1 MKVTVVRIGNKK
13 PVVSEEL
20 NSVNTL
26 PDSTPVDPMKIIE
39 DQAKQIGQY
48 IEESEAVRELIDD
61 LTAQRDGA
69 RLQLNATQQALEE
82 ARDSASSKD
91 ETIQMLLEECRRLK
105 DQLDAALGVNSCKGN
120 CACKDTEKPAN
131 NVKRVAYIII

>member
-13 PVVSEEL
+13 PVVSEDL
-20 NSVNTL
+20 NSTNTL
-26 PDSTPVDPMKIIE
+26 PDVTPVDPMKVIE

-48 IEESEAVRELIDD
+48 IEESEAVRALIDD

-69 RLQLNATQQALEE
+69 RLQLTATQKALEE
-82 ARDSASSKD
+82 ARDSVSSKE

-105 DQLDAALGVNSCKGN
+105 DQLDAALGVNGCRGN
-120 CACKDTEKPAN
+120 CTCKDAEKPAN